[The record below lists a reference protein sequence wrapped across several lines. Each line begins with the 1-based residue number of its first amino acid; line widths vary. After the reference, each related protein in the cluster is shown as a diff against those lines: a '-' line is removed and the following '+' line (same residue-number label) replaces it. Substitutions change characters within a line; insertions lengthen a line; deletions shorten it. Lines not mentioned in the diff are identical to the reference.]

1 MTIGL
6 PRVTLEICADEKDI
20 LKAALLN
27 YAKSKEVTVDNFDI
41 VRNLY
46 GKIDPAWSRR
56 EAPVPQLS

>member
-1 MTIGL
+1 MKIGL
-6 PRVTLEICADEKDI
+6 PTIKLELCADEKDI
-20 LKAALLN
+20 LKEALLN
-27 YAKSKEVTVDNFDI
+27 YAKSKSVTVENFDI